1 MCFCVISCFC
11 VGVCC
16 DANVGVLL
24 VVLVSVL
31 AFVGFVLV
39 LMFMGGG
46 GGGLV
51 CQEMRSW
58 HMFPDRRDN
67 YHQASVLLPCTQ

>member
-11 VGVCC
+11 VEVCC
-16 DANVGVLL
+16 DTNVGF
-24 VVLVSVL
+24 VLVSVL
-31 AFVGFVLV
+31 VFVGFVLV

-46 GGGLV
+46 GGLV
-51 CQEMRSW
+51 CQERRTRDK
-58 HMFPDRRDN
+58 FPDRRHN